1 MKKSLAVPV
10 ETTTRRVKAWSARMQ
25 DIAVFGAQQC
35 RSRDSVHSAICT
47 ITGSAEALVVN
58 LACTAKSE
66 VQVSEL
72 MQYVDEALLP
82 QMEKALGVQFEVRNL
97 QFAVA
102 GRGSLLASPEH
113 IDGVELPKHWLD
125 HPFAAPVLPPAPGMV
140 IEASKPR
147 TDLHIV

>member
-10 ETTTRRVKAWSARMQ
+10 ETTRHHVKAWSARMQ
-25 DIAVFGAQQC
+25 DIAVFGVQQC

-47 ITGSAEALVVN
+47 ITGSPEALVVN
-58 LACTAKSE
+58 LACTSKSE

-102 GRGSLLASPEH
+102 GKGSLLDSPEH
-113 IDGVELPKHWLD
+113 ADGAQFPKHWLD
-125 HPFAAPVLPPAPGMV
+125 HPFAAPVLPHAPGMGV
-140 IEASKPR
+140 EASKPR
-147 TDLHIV
+147 TDLRMV